1 MFGIIAA
8 GIIMLLIAAIG
19 LALSGNTDTTTPQ
32 PSALDQEIAARAQ
45 DDKTVF
51 GWLAQNRNRLPKKDD
66 SERDYDFRYRY
77 GDAARALLTAD
88 GVTLRT
94 KSFNE
99 FFYLSGTR

>member
-8 GIIMLLIAAIG
+8 GIILFILVVVAIVS
-19 LALSGNTDTTTPQ
+19 SGNTNTSQQ
-32 PSALDQEIAARAQ
+32 PNALDQEMDARAQ
-45 DDKTVF
+45 DDKTVY

-77 GDAARALLTAD
+77 GDAAQALLAVD
-88 GVTLRT
+88 GVTLRA
-94 KSFNE
+94 KSVNE